1 MDPLSVYIKL
11 FAQSE
16 YHNQVRRRKRCNA
29 RPEFGIT
36 PANHVLSE
44 AEGARRRQGKK

>member
-29 RPEFGIT
+29 QPAFGKS
-36 PANHVLSE
+36 PAKHVLSE
-44 AEGARRRQGKK
+44 AEGAQRRQGKK